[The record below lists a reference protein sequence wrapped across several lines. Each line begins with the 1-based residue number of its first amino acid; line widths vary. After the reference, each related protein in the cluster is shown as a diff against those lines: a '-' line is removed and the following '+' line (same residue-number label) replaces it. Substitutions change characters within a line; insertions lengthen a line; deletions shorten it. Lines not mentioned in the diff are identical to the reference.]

1 MADYRTPEYCSK
13 LYCNYTI
20 FKFCES
26 GELKDREY
34 CYHQPP
40 LDMSLKIVCM
50 LICKLLYYMIYV
62 GPQETPQ
69 MCRAG
74 CIPVWYTNNFTT
86 IDFTI
91 YTRLFLVKLKSIVD
105 RPILQNKS
113 IVDTA
118 KQKFV
123 FLVKYNGKI
132 ISISYR
138 NMYERT

>member
-105 RPILQNKS
+105 RPILHSKS
-113 IVDTA
+113 ILDGPILHTECVVDGSILHCKA
-118 KQKFV
+118 KICV
-123 FLVKYNGKI
+123 FIKI
-132 ISISYR
+132 
-138 NMYERT
+138 